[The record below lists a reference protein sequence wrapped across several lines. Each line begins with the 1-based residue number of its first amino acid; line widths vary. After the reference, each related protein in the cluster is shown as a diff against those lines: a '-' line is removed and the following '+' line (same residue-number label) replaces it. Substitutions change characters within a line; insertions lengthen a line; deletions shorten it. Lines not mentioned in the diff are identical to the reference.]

1 LVYLVAVVL
10 GGALEWPW
18 RISLPLGSSARV
30 VAGLAIG
37 GLGVAAV
44 AAAFGLFRSTGQDP
58 APWEPT
64 PEVVSTGIYR
74 FTRNPMYVGMGLLQ
88 AGIGIGFAS
97 AWILLLVPIS
107 LAVVY
112 WTAVRHEEAYLEG
125 KFGEAY
131 LGYKERVRRWL

>member
-1 LVYLVAVVL
+1 
-10 GGALEWPW
+10 
-18 RISLPLGSSARV
+18 
-30 VAGLAIG
+30 
-37 GLGVAAV
+37 
-44 AAAFGLFRSTGQDP
+44 
-58 APWEPT
+58 
-64 PEVVSTGIYR
+64 
-74 FTRNPMYVGMGLLQ
+74 MGLLQ